1 MEISQKTLHEFR
13 LNTYRIKP
21 GLRLTTP
28 HQAID
33 FVNQRGFLFLWP
45 IKDVDLPSLWTAMAG
60 DRPVADDHDDPG
72 HISWSWKDQ
81 LLDQRVWY
89 YARILKRKNT
99 FISLELAPYFY
110 ALTPNYGSPEDDFY
124 DQYQQGQ
131 LPLETKLIFEALL
144 KEGPLDTLSLRKA
157 AHLTGKD
164 SGFAHALDLLQ
175 VDMRALPVSISEA
188 GRWHYAFVYDLTH
201 RYFPELADRA
211 RAISESQA
219 RKILVTKYFDSVG
232 VATARQ
238 VISLFHWSPE
248 ITERTL
254 SLLVRENQL
263 LAGLTLEGQ
272 KESFYATPV
281 LLHTSG

>member
-13 LNTYRIKP
+13 LNTYRMKP

-28 HQAID
+28 RQAVD

-45 IKDVDLPSLWTAMAG
+45 IKDGDLPSLWAAVAG

-81 LLDQRVWY
+81 LLDQHVWY

-164 SGFAHALDLLQ
+164 SGFARALDLLQ

-201 RYFPELADRA
+201 RYFPDLADHA
-211 RAISESQA
+211 RTISESQA
-219 RKILVTKYFDSVG
+219 RKVLVIKYFDSVG
-232 VATARQ
+232 AATARQ
-238 VISLFHWSPE
+238 IASLFHWTAE
-248 ITERTL
+248 ITERMLTQ
-254 SLLVRENQL
+254 LVRENQL
-263 LAGLTLEGQ
+263 QAELSLEGQ
-272 KESFYATPV
+272 EGSFFAIPA
-281 LLHTSG
+281 LLQ

>member
-1 MEISQKTLHEFR
+1 M
-13 LNTYRIKP
+13 NTYRMKT
-21 GLRLTTP
+21 GRRLTSP
-28 HQAID
+28 QQAVD

-45 IKDVDLPSLWTAMAG
+45 IKDVELPSLWAAVAG

-72 HISWSWKDQ
+72 HITWSWKDQ

-89 YARILKRKNT
+89 YTRMLKRKNT

-110 ALTPNYGSPEDDFY
+110 ALTPNFGSPEEDFY

-164 SGFAHALDLLQ
+164 SGFARALDLLQ
-175 VDMRALPVSISEA
+175 VDMRVLPVSISEA

-201 RYFPELADRA
+201 RYFPDLAEKA
-211 RAISESQA
+211 RPISESQA
-219 RKILVTKYFDSVG
+219 RQKMTQKYFESLG
-232 VATARQ
+232 AATARQ
-238 VISLFHWSPE
+238 TAALFHWTPE

-254 SLLVRENQL
+254 SHLVQEDNLVADVTVENEKGL
-263 LAGLTLEGQ
+263 FFACRDLA
-272 KESFYATPV
+272 
-281 LLHTSG
+281 H